1 MTLPEVARLV
11 HRSRSRIWQLVQAGR
26 LAAQQVGHAW
36 LVRRSDAETF
46 ATSQRPRGRPRKQ
59 KGGKGR
65 NDRIG

>member
-26 LAAQQVGHAW
+26 LPAQQVGRAW
-36 LVRRSDAETF
+36 LVRRNDAEAF
-46 ATSQRPRGRPRKQ
+46 ASSQRPRGRPRKK
-59 KGGKGR
+59 KGGTGR